1 MTSLRIELGLALRQ
15 RRIAIGVSQE
25 RLGELSGLDRT
36 YISGIERGVRNPTI
50 DSLSRIAEAL
60 ECELSELLAAA
71 ETARGV
77 QPAKPKAKRKSGSGS
92 AK

>member
-1 MTSLRIELGLALRQ
+1 MKSLRTDLGQAMRE

-25 RLGELSGLDRT
+25 LLGEFCALDRT

-60 ECELSELLAAA
+60 ECNLSELISSA
-71 ETARGV
+71 ELIRDSRSKKSSAQGKSGPR
-77 QPAKPKAKRKSGSGS
+77 KPK
-92 AK
+92 

>member
-50 DSLSRIAEAL
+50 DSLSRIAKAL

-71 ETARGV
+71 ETARDAR
-77 QPAKPKAKRKSGSGS
+77 PAKIKAKRKSGSGR

>member
-1 MTSLRIELGLALRQ
+1 VTSLRIELGLALRQ

-71 ETARGV
+71 ETARDA